1 MRVSQKVAPII
12 GLAAGGLVFLE
23 TLLRL
28 RNTAELRAVLLI
40 STIWGLIV
48 WGIMRLTAWVI
59 EETRSHPSSGRRSD
73 GIESR

>member
-1 MRVSQKVAPII
+1 MSVLQSVAPII
-12 GLAAGGLVFLE
+12 GLAAGGFVFLD

-40 STIWGLIV
+40 SAVWGLIV

-59 EETRSHPSSGRRSD
+59 EETRAHPFSRRRS
-73 GIESR
+73 GG